1 MVSEISSRIS
11 ELDLY
16 GQMAMVQDHLAKN
29 SYLWLIWP
37 LSKYPYKVSR

>member
-16 GQMAMVQDHLAKN
+16 GQTTKMQDVTIDKR
-29 SYLWLIWP
+29 YVWLIYP
-37 LSKYPYKVSR
+37 LLK